1 MKVSSTFQ
9 ILNKRSV
16 EIVDDWPDQGYLPDN
31 VNSCLLNP
39 NDDTL
44 GVALGSGTT
53 TARVDNGIGVVEQQD
68 LSFSGAIERI
78 ARTPIAEQTA
88 VGAGGIPSRAVH
100 PLNNI
105 AVGRNP
111 GKVTQL
117 VERMEVREGWVRVSE
132 GR

>member
-1 MKVSSTFQ
+1 
-9 ILNKRSV
+9 
-16 EIVDDWPDQGYLPDN
+16 VDDWRDQGYLPEN
-31 VNSCLLNP
+31 VNNCLLDP

-44 GVALGSGTT
+44 GVALDSGTA
-53 TARVDNGIGVVEQQD
+53 TARVDNGIVVVEQQD
-68 LSFSGAIERI
+68 LKFSEAIERI
-78 ARTPIAEQTA
+78 ARTTIAEQTA
-88 VGAGGIPSRAVH
+88 VEAGGIPSCAVY

-117 VERMEVREGWVRVSE
+117 VERMEVREGRVRVCE